1 VSEFDT
7 RNGQSGLPRW
17 ALALGF
23 GVFTV
28 GLILA
33 LQAVRIEM
41 SDVSIWW
48 MAAAALVGVPMMT
61 AANAMEYKLTAQ
73 LSGHS
78 VSVLDAVEVA
88 ITSTAANVL
97 PLPGGPLVKI
107 ASLRRAGS
115 TTSAATRVTIWAGLL
130 WLAVASVVA
139 ALALLSENKTIP
151 VIVGLGSLAMGAV
164 AVTRLVALGAG
175 TGPQTTVAGLVSVEV
190 AGTLATALRL
200 WLVAQAIGISLGST
214 AFVLA
219 LAPVL
224 GAAVVFVPAGLGVR
238 ESASAGLAVVSGATA
253 GVGFLV
259 AAVDRILGLVVHGI
273 AAGLLLTRR
282 KRTMAS

>member
-1 VSEFDT
+1 MSEFDT
-7 RNGQSGLPRW
+7 TDGQTGLPRW

-23 GVFTV
+23 TVFTV
-28 GLILA
+28 GLVLA
-33 LQAVRIEM
+33 LQAVRIDM
-41 SDVSIWW
+41 NDVSIWW
-48 MAAAALVGVPMMT
+48 MVAAALVGVPMMT
-61 AANAMEYKLTAQ
+61 VSNATEYKLAAQ
-73 LSGHS
+73 LNGHS

-115 TTSAATRVTIWAGLL
+115 PMSTAAKTTIWTGLL

-139 ALALLSENKTIP
+139 ALALLSENKIIP
-151 VIVGLGSLAMGAV
+151 VIVVPVSLAIGAV
-164 AVTRLVALGAG
+164 AVRRLVALGAG
-175 TGPQTTVAGLVSVEV
+175 PGRQATVVGLVWVELL
-190 AGTLATALRL
+190 GTLATALRL
-200 WLVAQAIGISLGST
+200 WLVAQGIGISLGAT

-219 LAPVL
+219 LAPVV

-238 ESASAGLAVVSGATA
+238 EAASAGLAVVSGATA

-259 AAVDRILGLVVHGI
+259 AAVDRILGLVVHGV

-282 KRTMAS
+282 KRTLAS